1 MAAIGRVSRTTSSS
15 REYIYIVFISFHM
28 FSKLKL
34 LGEDMVMVHGHEVVP
49 VWDGA
54 AIEFF
59 GLLTATPLATPS
71 GE

>member
-1 MAAIGRVSRTTSSS
+1 
-15 REYIYIVFISFHM
+15 M